1 MIITFVRHSKGMS
14 ENTSNYLERSAG
26 HKYLHDI
33 VKQKQYF
40 PNYPIEELYQRYLTA
55 VLVGAEL
62 ELLKAEKIIYHS
74 LPINQEQSI
83 DHVVVTG
90 KKIYLISTYTK
101 KMKKIHVFDKYIS
114 AEELLDKSYVDTFIE
129 KKVELV
135 TKLNIEE
142 KKLVTVLLVDSLELS
157 TSANVKV
164 DMVTNLDNLLLEIS
178 RKEADTKGDI
188 DREGIVSIIESKDA
202 FRLEEI
208 TDIASSDLLTKV
220 NSYREKP
227 FGESGVSESKATYKK
242 RRKLPSKKLAFTTLA
257 LFLLVTTFQNNEA
270 LIKSKYNDLSGSN
283 IMGTNLTIGGLVTQ
297 NSKTPTYELL
307 KDSELC
313 PDITNCKVGERVE
326 GGDII
331 IYDAGTMEN
340 WGRYLVMTDHEYT
353 LNGIRQSEFCEIKG
367 EESYQEYL
375 EEYNGGD
382 EIMHRVNNNMFLLS
396 KCSNVG
402 KLLQS
407 TEVENINANQY
418 LIPTVVEAYKLK
430 RYLTLLQEPGYLD
443 AGKNSIFTSS
453 MDEDGL
459 KVLKST
465 FSKDTVTVILVRVVH
480 E

>member
-1 MIITFVRHSKGMS
+1 MS
-14 ENTSNYLERSAG
+14 DNANSNFMRLAG
-26 HKYLHDI
+26 HKYLQDI
-33 VKQKQYF
+33 VEQKQYF

-55 VLVGAEL
+55 VAVGAEL
-62 ELLKAEKIIYHS
+62 ELLKTEKSIYHS

-90 KKIYLISTYTK
+90 KNIYLISTYTK

-114 AEELLDKSYVDTFIE
+114 AEELFDKSYIDTFLE
-129 KKVELV
+129 KKVEIV
-135 TKLNIEE
+135 TKLNVGE
-142 KKLVTVLLVDSLELS
+142 KKLMTVLLVDSLELT
-157 TSANVKV
+157 TSVNIKV
-164 DMVTNLDNLLLEIS
+164 DMVTNLDSLLLELS
-178 RKEADTKGDI
+178 RKEADSKWGI
-188 DREGIVSIIESKDA
+188 DREEIIKIIEDGA
-202 FRLEEI
+202 ELGLENIKGE
-208 TDIASSDLLTKV
+208 TSLQLLELV

-227 FGESGVSESKATYKK
+227 FGQTSVSESKTTYKK
-242 RRKLPSKKLAFTTLA
+242 RRKILSKKLAFTTIV
-257 LFLLVTTFQNNEA
+257 LFLFVTTFQNNEA

-283 IMGTNLTIGGLVTQ
+283 IIGTNLTIGGLISQ
-297 NSKTPTYELL
+297 NSKPPTYELL

-353 LNGIRQSEFCEIKG
+353 LNGISQREFCEIKG

-407 TEVENINANQY
+407 TEIENINANQY

-443 AGKNSIFTSS
+443 AGKNSLFTSS
-453 MDEDGL
+453 MNEDGL

-465 FSKDTVTVILVRVVH
+465 LSKDTVTVILVRVVH

>member
-1 MIITFVRHSKGMS
+1 MS
-14 ENTSNYLERSAG
+14 ENTANYSERSAG
-26 HKYLHDI
+26 HKYLQDI

-55 VLVGAEL
+55 VAVGAQL

-74 LPINQEQSI
+74 LPINQDQSI
-83 DHVVVTG
+83 DHVLVTG
-90 KKIYLISTYTK
+90 KNIYLISTYTK

-114 AEELLDKSYVDTFIE
+114 AEELLDKSYIDTFIE

-142 KKLVTVLLVDSLELS
+142 KKLVMVLLVDSLELT
-157 TSANVKV
+157 TSVNVKV

-178 RKEADTKGDI
+178 RKEADNKGDI
-188 DREGIVSIIESKDA
+188 DREEIIKIIEEGA
-202 FRLEEI
+202 EFGLENIIDE
-208 TDIASSDLLTKV
+208 TSLQLLELV
-220 NSYREKP
+220 NGYREKP
-227 FGESGVSESKATYKK
+227 FGETRVSESKLTYKK
-242 RRKLPSKKLAFTTLA
+242 RRKLPSKKLALTTLA
-257 LFLLVTTFQNNEA
+257 LFLLVTTLQNNEE
-270 LIKSKYNDLSGSN
+270 LIKSKYNDLSGSK
-283 IMGTNLTIGGLVTQ
+283 IMGTNLTVGGLISQ
-297 NSKTPTYELL
+297 NNNPPTYEFL

-313 PDITNCKVGERVE
+313 PDISNCKVGERVE

-353 LNGIRQSEFCEIKG
+353 LNGISQSDFCEIKG

-418 LIPTVVEAYKLK
+418 LIPTVVEASKLK

-465 FSKDTVTVILVRVVH
+465 LSKDTVTVILVRVVH